1 MADAFLGEVRLFSFP
16 RIPIGWALC
25 DGSQLPISQNQNL
38 FSLLGTAYGG
48 DGVNK
53 FALPDLRGRAPV
65 GVAPSVGVVGV
76 SIGVEAETLSI
87 QEMPQH
93 NHPVNASTAAAN
105 QQLPSILAAVSN
117 AYTSPASMTTLRQAT
132 LSNSGGGQP
141 HVNMQP
147 SLTLSFCICT
157 WGLFPSR
164 N

>member
-1 MADAFLGEVRLFSFP
+1 MDAFLGEVRIFSFP
-16 RIPIGWALC
+16 RVPNGWALC

-38 FSLLGTAYGG
+38 FQLLGTTYGG
-48 DGVNK
+48 NGEET

-65 GVAPSVGVVGV
+65 HEDPSVGVLGAP
-76 SIGVEAETLSI
+76 IGEEAETLSI
-87 QEMPQH
+87 QEMAQH

-117 AYTSPASMTTLRQAT
+117 AYTSPANTTTLRPAT
-132 LSNSGGGQP
+132 LSNNGGGQP

-147 SLTLSFCICT
+147 SLTVSFCISLT
-157 WGLFPSR
+157 GIFPSR